1 MSAARGHRALHPVG
15 FGSRQLPKPCHD
27 VYGMRCTRAMVCV
40 QGKKRAAISNWMC
53 HDASDACSKK
63 APALTVST

>member
-1 MSAARGHRALHPVG
+1 
-15 FGSRQLPKPCHD
+15 
-27 VYGMRCTRAMVCV
+27 MVCV